1 MIWRIG
7 ATDFPAAFQHA
18 SIDSRPKRNVPIFR
32 GDPLC
37 LCSGNLLSAL
47 GISVGE
53 LVPAK
58 QVGTMGLIIE
68 PQGDSSFKNYND
80 YGIPLAE
87 GKA

>member
-1 MIWRIG
+1 M
-7 ATDFPAAFQHA
+7 
-18 SIDSRPKRNVPIFR
+18 
-32 GDPLC
+32 C
-37 LCSGNLLSAL
+37 LCSGNLSLVPIPELLSAL

>member
-1 MIWRIG
+1 MHPLIPDQNGTYQSSEGIHC
-7 ATDFPAAFQHA
+7 ACAAE
-18 SIDSRPKRNVPIFR
+18 IY
-32 GDPLC
+32 
-37 LCSGNLLSAL
+37 LLSAL

-68 PQGDSSFKNYND
+68 PQGDSSFENYND